1 MYESEYMYLLACRT
15 LNLFSICCIIYIG
28 KSIISGLSKLIKI
41 TTKDIVEVVEKL
53 EEDMAKQ
60 QQPPN
65 QT

>member
-1 MYESEYMYLLACRT
+1 MYNTEYMYVLICRT
-15 LNLFSICCIIYIG
+15 AILFNICCFIYIV
-28 KSIISGLSKLIKI
+28 KSIISGLSKLFKGA
-41 TTKDIVEVVEKL
+41 TKDIVAIVEKL

>member
-1 MYESEYMYLLACRT
+1 MYNSDYMYMLIVRGITIFEIAC
-15 LNLFSICCIIYIG
+15 CIYIG
-28 KSIISGLSKLIKI
+28 KSLISGLSKLIKI

-60 QQPPN
+60 QNPT